1 MCPCFTNR
9 YMRLFRA
16 SMKRLPK
23 METIVEEIYVIVKEP
38 DQYCEE
44 SGWIELWQ
52 DAHWG
57 QDAHWAQEGH
67 WGQWADIE
75 YDLCY
80 EPRSAPPAIR

>member
-1 MCPCFTNR
+1 MPMCPCFKNR
-9 YMRLFRA
+9 SYAIFRA

-23 METIVEEIYVIVKEP
+23 METIVEEVYVIVKEP

-52 DAHWG
+52 GA
-57 QDAHWAQEGH
+57 H

-75 YDLCY
+75 YKYIDVCY
-80 EPRSAPPAIR
+80 EPITAPPAIR

>member
-9 YMRLFRA
+9 YLRVFRA

-23 METIVEEIYVIVKEP
+23 METIVEEIYVTVKEP
-38 DQYCEE
+38 DRYCGE
-44 SGWIELWQ
+44 SGWLKLWH
-52 DAHWG
+52 DAHWE
-57 QDAHWAQEGH
+57 QDA

-75 YDLCY
+75 YDYIDVCY